1 MAKKAIGFGLK
12 IITCDL
18 FVFKVNTR
26 IKMVNFSQ
34 LLSDSD
40 FIPINTSLTGET
52 GYAFGKNELKY
63 MKKSAYLINTAW
75 GASINE
81 KSIYRALREKWIAG
95 VVIDIM
101 EKEPPCWEDP
111 LLKLGNLI
119 VTPHSAFYSEESHIK
134 LKTKVANALLSVLIG
149 GLPKATVN
157 PEVIGKNN

>member
-63 MKKSAYLINTAW
+63 MKKGAYLINTA
-75 GASINE
+75 
-81 KSIYRALREKWIAG
+81 
-95 VVIDIM
+95 
-101 EKEPPCWEDP
+101 
-111 LLKLGNLI
+111 
-119 VTPHSAFYSEESHIK
+119 
-134 LKTKVANALLSVLIG
+134 
-149 GLPKATVN
+149 
-157 PEVIGKNN
+157 